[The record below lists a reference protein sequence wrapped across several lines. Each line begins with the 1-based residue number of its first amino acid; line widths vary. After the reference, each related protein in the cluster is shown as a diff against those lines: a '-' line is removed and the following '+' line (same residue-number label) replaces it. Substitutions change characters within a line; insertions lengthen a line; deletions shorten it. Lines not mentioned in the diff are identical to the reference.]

1 MKKRMIIQKPS
12 MFIYRGISPV
22 EIYDTTGEI
31 FYIVKPK
38 KGKAVFNLPK
48 GTYNLKE
55 FTRFEIKKGKLFQY
69 PMIPLPK
76 KDRNLKRPKKFKL
89 KFGSNPNK
97 ATVNLIEGTIFFDQD
112 FYNSLNRTQK
122 EFILAHELGHYFYKG
137 GSQKNE
143 QKCDAFACNLLL
155 TKGFNPSQIDA
166 AQKSTL
172 DGHKSNVRISTTLND
187 LQNVSK
193 NRH

>member
-1 MKKRMIIQKPS
+1 MQKRMIITKPS
-12 MFIYRGISPV
+12 MLIYRGIEPV
-22 EIYDTTGEI
+22 EIFDDTGSI

-48 GTYNLKE
+48 GTYYLKD
-55 FTRFEIKKGKLFQY
+55 FTKFQIKKGKLYQY

-89 KFGSNPNK
+89 TFGENPNK
-97 ATVNLIEGTIFFDQD
+97 ATVNLIDGTIFFDRN
-112 FYNSLNRTQK
+112 FYDSLNRTQK

-143 QKCDAFACNLLL
+143 QKCDAFAANMLLS
-155 TKGFNPSQIDA
+155 KGFNPSQIDA

-172 DGHKSNVRISTTLND
+172 DGHKSNVRISKTLKD
-187 LQNVSK
+187 LQNVT
-193 NRH
+193 

>member
-1 MKKRMIIQKPS
+1 ML
-12 MFIYRGISPV
+12 IYRGVTPV
-22 EIYDTTGEI
+22 EIFDDTGAI
-31 FYIVKPK
+31 FYVVKPK

-48 GTYNLKE
+48 GTYFLKE
-55 FTRFEIKKGKLFQY
+55 FTRFETKKGKLYQY

-76 KDRNLKRPKKFKL
+76 KDRNLKRPRKFKL
-89 KFGSNPNK
+89 KFGTNPNK
-97 ATVNLIEGTIFFDQD
+97 ATVNLLNGTIFFDQD

-143 QKCDAFACNLLL
+143 QKCDAFACNMLLS
-155 TKGFNPSQIDA
+155 KGYNPSQIDA

-172 DGHKSNVRISTTLND
+172 DGHKSGVRISTTLKD
-187 LQNVSK
+187 LANVTK
-193 NRH
+193 PNKRH